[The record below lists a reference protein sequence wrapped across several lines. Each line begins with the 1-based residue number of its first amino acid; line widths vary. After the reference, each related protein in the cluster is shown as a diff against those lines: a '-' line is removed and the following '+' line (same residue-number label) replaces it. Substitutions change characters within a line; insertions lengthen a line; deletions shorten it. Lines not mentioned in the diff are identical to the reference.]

1 MSAPHESS
9 TAARPLVIDALT
21 GDLFELME
29 TYPTSVY
36 IRPLLGGRE
45 LTRDTEKVR
54 EPTADELT
62 AADGAALQRVADHER
77 DCSACRARADGGY
90 CPRAAALIRGS
101 VAVRDAV
108 AALTEQP

>member
-9 TAARPLVIDALT
+9 TAVRPLVIDAQT
-21 GDLFELME
+21 GELFELME

-45 LTRDTEKVR
+45 LARGTDEVR
-54 EPTADELT
+54 QPTADELT

-77 DCSACRARADGGY
+77 ECSACRACDDGEY
-90 CPRAAALIRGS
+90 CLTAARLIRAS
-101 VAVRDAV
+101 AAFRDAT
-108 AALTEQP
+108 AAVIT